1 MKEQNTLKS
10 IQNEIDVL
18 DDKIVELI
26 SQRSHLVAKASS
38 FENPVEEIKAQ
49 DRVDFVVQKV
59 RKKAIE
65 LDVSPSMVADLFTIM
80 VNEMV
85 EGEISEFRNIENF

>member
-1 MKEQNTLKS
+1 MKEQDTLES
-10 IQNEIDVL
+10 IQQEIDVL

-38 FENPVEEIKAQ
+38 FENPVEEIKNQ
-49 DRVDFVVQKV
+49 GRVDFVVQKV

-65 LDVSPSMVADLFTIM
+65 LNVSPNMVAELFTIM

-85 EGEISEFRNIENF
+85 EGEISEFRNTQTF

>member
-1 MKEQNTLKS
+1 MKEQDTLTS
-10 IQNEIDVL
+10 IQEEIDIL

-38 FENPVEEIKAQ
+38 CKNPVEEIRAQ
-49 DRVDFVVQKV
+49 GRVEFVTQKV

-65 LDVSPSMVADLFTIM
+65 LGISPNMVADLFTIM

-85 EGEISEFRNIENF
+85 EDEISEFRNTDTF

>member
-1 MKEQNTLKS
+1 MKEVNTLKS
-10 IQNEIDVL
+10 IQEDIDVL

-26 SQRSHLVAKASS
+26 AQRSHLVAKASS
-38 FENPVEEIKAQ
+38 FKNPIEELKSQIRVE
-49 DRVDFVVQKV
+49 FVVQKV

-65 LDVSPSMVADLFTIM
+65 LGISPSMVADLFTVM

-85 EGEISEFRNIENF
+85 EDEISEFRNTGNF

>member
-1 MKEQNTLKS
+1 M
-10 IQNEIDVL
+10 
-18 DDKIVELI
+18 I

-38 FENPVEEIKAQ
+38 CKNPIEELKSQSRVE
-49 DRVDFVVQKV
+49 FVVQKV

-65 LDVSPSMVADLFTIM
+65 LGISPSMVADLFTVM

-85 EGEISEFRNIENF
+85 EGEISEFRNIGNF